1 MAQVAERVH
10 ELGGDRVHWYVVEE
24 GGRYTVVDHG
34 NPGMWDELPVLLGRL
49 GSGMQDVEAVLL
61 THAHPDHVGNA
72 ERTRTEAGAEVHVH
86 TGDLALARG
95 DVSFTPKPGILKFA
109 IRPKV
114 ASYFYRGIR
123 EGVLN
128 PPPIVTLTELT
139 DGQVV
144 DVPGRP
150 RVVHVPGHT
159 AGSVAFHV
167 PERDVV
173 FAGDALVTTDRFT
186 GRRGPQLPPDPIQAD
201 PDQALASLG
210 RLEDLDAEV
219 VLVGHG
225 EPWTNGVREAVQ
237 IARAS
242 GRTS

>member
-1 MAQVAERVH
+1 MAQITDGVH
-10 ELGGDRVHWYVVEE
+10 VLGNDLVHWYVIEE

-34 NPGMWDELPVLLGRL
+34 NPGMWDELPVLLGQL

-61 THAHPDHVGNA
+61 THAHPDHVGDA

-86 TGDLALARG
+86 PGDLALARG
-95 DVSFTPKPGILKFA
+95 DVRFRPSLRLLKHMV
-109 IRPKV
+109 RPKMIEYV
-114 ASYFYRGIR
+114 YRGFR
-123 EGVLN
+123 EGVMN
-128 PPPIVTLTELT
+128 PPPIVTLTELA
-139 DGQVV
+139 DGQIV

-167 PERDVV
+167 PDRDVV
-173 FAGDALVTTDRFT
+173 FVGDALATTDRFT
-186 GRRGPQLPPDPIQAD
+186 GTGGPQLPLDPMQAD

-210 RLEDLDAEV
+210 RLEDLDARI

-237 IARAS
+237 IARAG
-242 GRTS
+242 GRNS